1 MGEYGLL
8 YTGTKRQRV
17 VSAWALASE
26 AGLAYLEATRC
37 GWKEFNVKLGWNWV
51 FRYIA

>member
-8 YTGTKRQRV
+8 NTGDKRQRV
-17 VSAWALASE
+17 VGAWALAPK
-26 AGLAYLEATRC
+26 AGLADLEAIQC

-51 FRYIA
+51 FKYIA